1 MEQGD
6 KKWRWNWS
14 GWYYGES
21 TFSKVWRLLSI
32 NEKFDCWKKEIFH
45 KKSTARWNNRRI
57 HHTIEE
63 LIIYMRIWRCQ
74 RRINLVQTGWWNT
87 KQQDTRYILRKGADL
102 TLKKVIDVCR
112 ADETTN
118 HEMKIIKQE
127 IDVDAVQKT
136 RRRSNDD
143 NRGKMQHQ
151 QQRTTRRNANTVESY
166 TCRSNVQH
174 LVKHAESVGKGIT
187 GRIFAMQE

>member
-1 MEQGD
+1 MERED
-6 KKWRWNWS
+6 KGWRWNWR
-14 GWYYGES
+14 GWYYGEN
-21 TFSKVWRLLSI
+21 TFSKVRRLLSTK
-32 NEKFDCWKKEIFH
+32 EKYDCWKKEIFH
-45 KKSTARWNNRRI
+45 KKSTTWWNNRRI

-143 NRGKMQHQ
+143 NRGKM
-151 QQRTTRRNANTVESY
+151 
-166 TCRSNVQH
+166 
-174 LVKHAESVGKGIT
+174 
-187 GRIFAMQE
+187 